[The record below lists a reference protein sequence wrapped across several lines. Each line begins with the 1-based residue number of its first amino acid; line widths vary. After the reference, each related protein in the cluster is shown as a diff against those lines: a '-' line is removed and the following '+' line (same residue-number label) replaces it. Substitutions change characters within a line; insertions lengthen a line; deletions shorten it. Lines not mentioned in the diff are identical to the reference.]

1 MAFAAVLLLVF
12 SLVLIT
18 IGVVA
23 ALRLRRHGS
32 AAKPAAQPEFR
43 ARSTGSTD
51 YALPPSPAPA
61 QEYAGAPGAAYDAP
75 GSGYE
80 PARSTTLYPGG
91 MDAEAAEIERLK
103 AEIAQLRAH
112 GGDGSLKRTQ
122 ALVAVAANVSGV
134 LGLFVSLAA
143 LFK

>member
-91 MDAEAAEIERLK
+91 MDAEAADRHSVSDLNN
-103 AEIAQLRAH
+103 QLYQAYLS
-112 GGDGSLKRTQ
+112 GDGAAVERIM
-122 ALVAVAANVSGV
+122 ALLEKAVR
-134 LGLFVSLAA
+134 
-143 LFK
+143 

>member
-23 ALRLRRHGS
+23 ALRLRRHGR

-43 ARSTGSTD
+43 ARTADSSD
-51 YALPPSPAPA
+51 YALPPSPAAA
-61 QEYAGAPGAAYDAP
+61 QEYAGSPAGAYDAP

-80 PARSTTLYPGG
+80 PPRSTALYPGG

-103 AEIAQLRAH
+103 AEIAELKAH

-134 LGLFVSLAA
+134 LGLFVS
-143 LFK
+143 